1 MLDFDSIMDSLHS
14 NAFFWSRTLKRNITS
29 QLIIILSLTVNAYGL
44 DCPSD
49 SAYHTD
55 LRTLLPN
62 GFPNPT
68 YGQEIA
74 TGLCG
79 CIGFVSELSGI
90 EEDSSLTLTLMLID
104 NESIRGTQLD
114 IYHDAGSALSYDQGG
129 EVIKG
134 DKLVALDDPTTPNVN
149 ETMTVLA
156 NEMENFVRV
165 MAYSTS
171 RAHTSGDGTEG
182 AIFHVTFKATGG
194 LASLPAT
201 ISFGLGAL
209 ALPGT
214 SMDPEI
220 LNVACSYPDTSE
232 MVSFSTTNLGVI
244 AQDGIPVQYKL
255 SQNYPNPFNPTTR
268 ISFDLV
274 EPGQTTLIVYNL
286 LGQRINMLINRSM
299 DAGHHSLEWNGLDLS
314 GQPVS
319 SGVYFYELRSEKY
332 IARKK
337 MLLLR

>member
-1 MLDFDSIMDSLHS
+1 MLDFESIMNSLHS
-14 NAFFWSRTLKRNITS
+14 KALFWSRTMGRNITL

-44 DCPSD
+44 DCPAD

-62 GFPNPT
+62 GSPNPT
-68 YGQEIA
+68 FNEVIA

-79 CIGFVSELSGI
+79 CISFASELSGI
-90 EEDSSLTLTLMLID
+90 EEDSSLTLTFMLVD
-104 NESIRGTQLD
+104 NESIRGAQID

-134 DKLVALDDPTTPNVN
+134 DKLMDLDDPTTPNVI
-149 ETMTVLA
+149 ETMTLLA
-156 NEMENFVRV
+156 NELDNFIRV

-171 RAHTSGDGTEG
+171 RAHTSGDGVEG
-182 AIFHVTFKATGG
+182 PIFHITFKATNG
-194 LASLPAT
+194 LTSLPAT

-209 ALPGT
+209 DIPGT

-244 AQDGIPVQYKL
+244 SQDGIPVQYNL
-255 SQNYPNPFNPTTR
+255 SQNYPNPFNPSTR

-274 EPGQTTLIVYNL
+274 EPGQATLIIYNL
-286 LGQRINMLINRSM
+286 LGKRINILINRAM
-299 DAGHHSLEWNGLDLS
+299 DAGHHRVEWNGLDMS

-332 IARKK
+332 PASKK

>member
-1 MLDFDSIMDSLHS
+1 MDSLHS
-14 NAFFWSRTLKRNITS
+14 KAFFWSRIMGKNIT
-29 QLIIILSLTVNAYGL
+29 LHLTIILSLSTYAYGL

-62 GFPNPT
+62 GSPNPT
-68 YGQEIA
+68 FNEVIA

-79 CIGFVSELSGI
+79 CIGFASELSGI
-90 EEDSSLTLTLMLID
+90 EEDSSLTLTFMLVD
-104 NESIRGTQLD
+104 NESIRGAQID

-134 DKLVALDDPTTPNVN
+134 DKLMDLDDPTTPNVI
-149 ETMTVLA
+149 ETMTLLA
-156 NEMENFVRV
+156 NEMDNFIRV

-171 RAHTSGDGTEG
+171 RAHTSGDGVEG
-182 AIFHVTFKATGG
+182 SIFHITYKATDG
-194 LASLPAT
+194 LASLPPT

-209 ALPGT
+209 DIPGT

-244 AQDGIPVQYKL
+244 SQDGIPVQYNL
-255 SQNYPNPFNPTTR
+255 SQNYPNPFNPSTR

-274 EPGQTTLIVYNL
+274 EPGQATLIIYNL
-286 LGQRINMLINRSM
+286 LGKRINILINRAM
-299 DAGHHSLEWNGLDLS
+299 DAGHHRVEWNGLDMS

-332 IARKK
+332 TARKK

>member
-1 MLDFDSIMDSLHS
+1 MG
-14 NAFFWSRTLKRNITS
+14 RNITL

-44 DCPSD
+44 DCPAD

-62 GFPNPT
+62 GSPNPT
-68 YGQEIA
+68 FNEVIA

-79 CIGFVSELSGI
+79 CISFASELSGI
-90 EEDSSLTLTLMLID
+90 EEDSSLTLTFMLVD
-104 NESIRGTQLD
+104 NESIRGAQIH

-134 DKLVALDDPTTPNVN
+134 DKLMDLDDPTTPNVI
-149 ETMTVLA
+149 ETMTLLA
-156 NEMENFVRV
+156 NEMDNFIRV

-171 RAHTSGDGTEG
+171 RAHTSGDGVEG
-182 AIFHVTFKATGG
+182 SIFHITYKATDG
-194 LASLPAT
+194 LASLPPT

-209 ALPGT
+209 DIPGT

-244 AQDGIPVQYKL
+244 AQDGIPVQYNL
-255 SQNYPNPFNPTTR
+255 SQNYPNPFNPSTR
-268 ISFDLV
+268 ISFDLI
-274 EPGQTTLIVYNL
+274 ESGHSTMIIYNL
-286 LGQRINMLINRSM
+286 LGKRINILINRVM
-299 DAGHHSLEWNGLDLS
+299 DAGHHRVEWNGLDMS

-332 IARKK
+332 TARKK

>member
-1 MLDFDSIMDSLHS
+1 MNQSWIAYILRRS
-14 NAFFWSRTLKRNITS
+14 FWSRTMGRNITL
-29 QLIIILSLTVNAYGL
+29 QLIISLFLLVKAYGL

-49 SAYHTD
+49 SAYHID

-62 GFPNPT
+62 GSPNPT
-68 YGQEIA
+68 HGQSIA

-79 CIGFVSELSGI
+79 CIGFASELSGM
-90 EEDSSLTLTLMLID
+90 EEDSSLTLTLMLVD

-114 IYHDAGSALSYDQGG
+114 IYHDAGSALSYDHGG
-129 EVIKG
+129 KVTKG
-134 DKLVALDDPTTPNVN
+134 DKLENLDDPTTLLVN
-149 ETMTVLA
+149 ETMTILA
-156 NEMENFVRV
+156 NEMDNFVRIMV
-165 MAYSTS
+165 YSTS
-171 RAHTSGDGTEG
+171 RAQTIGDSTEG
-182 AIFHVTFKATGG
+182 AFLRVTFKATDG
-194 LASLPAT
+194 LSSLPAT

-209 ALPGT
+209 DLPGT

-244 AQDGIPVQYKL
+244 AQDGTPVQYNL
-255 SQNYPNPFNPTTR
+255 SQNYPNPFNPSTR

-286 LGQRINMLINRSM
+286 LGKRINLLINHKM
-299 DAGHHSLEWNGLDLS
+299 NAGHHSLEWNGLDLS
-314 GQPVS
+314 GQPVA
-319 SGVYFYELRSEKY
+319 SGVYFYELRSGGY
-332 IARKK
+332 IAKKK

>member
-1 MLDFDSIMDSLHS
+1 MDILHS
-14 NAFFWSRTLKRNITS
+14 KAFFWSRTMKRNITL

-49 SAYHTD
+49 SAQHTD

-62 GFPNPT
+62 GSPNPT
-68 YGQEIA
+68 YGQVIT

-79 CIGFVSELSGI
+79 CIGFASELSGM
-90 EEDSSLTLTLMLID
+90 EEDSSLTLTLIMVD
-104 NESIRGTQLD
+104 NESIRGAQID

-129 EVIKG
+129 VVIKG
-134 DKLVALDDPTTPNVN
+134 EKLEDLDDPTTLLVS
-149 ETMTVLA
+149 ETMTILA
-156 NEMENFVRV
+156 NEMDNFVRI

-171 RAHTSGDGTEG
+171 QAQTSGDGTEG
-182 AIFHVTFKATGG
+182 EIVRVTFKATNG
-194 LASLPAT
+194 LLSLPPT

-209 ALPGT
+209 DLPGT
-214 SMDPEI
+214 SMAPEI
-220 LNVACSYPDTSE
+220 LNVACSYPDTLE

-244 AQDGIPVQYKL
+244 AQDGIPVQYNL
-255 SQNYPNPFNPTTR
+255 SQNYPNPFNPSTR

-286 LGQRINMLINRSM
+286 LGQKITMLINRAM
-299 DAGHHSLEWNGLDLS
+299 DSGHHSLEWNGLDFS
-314 GQPVS
+314 GQPVA

>member
-1 MLDFDSIMDSLHS
+1 MG
-14 NAFFWSRTLKRNITS
+14 RNITL

-44 DCPSD
+44 DCPAD

-62 GFPNPT
+62 GSPNPT
-68 YGQEIA
+68 FNEVIT

-79 CIGFVSELSGI
+79 CIGFASELSGI
-90 EEDSSLTLTLMLID
+90 EEDSSLTLTFMLVD
-104 NESIRGTQLD
+104 NESIRGAQID

-134 DKLVALDDPTTPNVN
+134 DKLMDLDDPTTPNVI
-149 ETMTVLA
+149 ETMTLLA
-156 NEMENFVRV
+156 NEMDNFIRV

-171 RAHTSGDGTEG
+171 RAHTSGDGVEG
-182 AIFHVTFKATGG
+182 SIFHITFKATDG

-209 ALPGT
+209 DIPGT
-214 SMDPEI
+214 SMSPEI

-244 AQDGIPVQYKL
+244 AQDGIPVQYNL
-255 SQNYPNPFNPTTR
+255 SQNYPNPFNPSTK

-274 EPGQTTLIVYNL
+274 NPGQTTLIVYNL
-286 LGQRINMLINRSM
+286 LGQKITTLINHGM
-299 DAGHHSLEWNGLDLS
+299 DAGHHSLEWNGLDFS

>member
-1 MLDFDSIMDSLHS
+1 MGR
-14 NAFFWSRTLKRNITS
+14 NKTL
-29 QLIIILSLTVNAYGL
+29 QLIIILFFTVNAYGL
-44 DCPSD
+44 DCPAD

-62 GFPNPT
+62 GSPNPT
-68 YGQEIA
+68 LGQEIA

-79 CIGFVSELSGI
+79 CIGFASELSGI
-90 EEDSSLTLTLMLID
+90 EQDSSLTITLMLVD
-104 NESIRGTQLD
+104 NEPIRGAQID

-134 DKLVALDDPTTPNVN
+134 DKLMDLDDPTTPNVI
-149 ETMTVLA
+149 ETMTLLA
-156 NEMENFVRV
+156 NELDNFIRV

-171 RAHTSGDGTEG
+171 RAHTSGDGVEG
-182 AIFHVTFKATGG
+182 SIFHITFKATNG
-194 LASLPAT
+194 LTSLPET

-209 ALPGT
+209 DLPGT

-220 LNVACSYPDTSE
+220 LNVACSYPDTLE

-244 AQDGIPVQYKL
+244 AQDGIPVQYNL
-255 SQNYPNPFNPTTR
+255 SQNYPNPFNPSTR

-274 EPGQTTLIVYNL
+274 EPGQATLIIYNL
-286 LGQRINMLINRSM
+286 LGKRINILLNRTM
-299 DAGHHSLEWNGLDLS
+299 DAGHHRVEWNGLDMS

-337 MLLLR
+337 MILLR

>member
-1 MLDFDSIMDSLHS
+1 MNSLHS
-14 NAFFWSRTLKRNITS
+14 KALFWSRTMGRNITL

-49 SAYHTD
+49 SAYHID
-55 LRTLLPN
+55 LRTLQPN
-62 GFPNPT
+62 GSPNPT
-68 YGQEIA
+68 YGQLIA

-79 CIGFVSELSGI
+79 CISFASELSGI
-90 EEDSSLTLTLMLID
+90 EEDSSLTLTFMLVD
-104 NESIRGTQLD
+104 NESIRGAQID

-134 DKLVALDDPTTPNVN
+134 DKLMDLDDPTTPNVI
-149 ETMTVLA
+149 ETMTLLA
-156 NEMENFVRV
+156 NEMDNFIRV

-171 RAHTSGDGTEG
+171 RAHTSGDGVEG
-182 AIFHVTFKATGG
+182 SIFHITYKATDG
-194 LASLPAT
+194 LALLPPT

-209 ALPGT
+209 DIPGT

-244 AQDGIPVQYKL
+244 SQDVIPVQYNL
-255 SQNYPNPFNPTTR
+255 SQNYPNPFNPSTR

-274 EPGQTTLIVYNL
+274 EPGQATLIIYNL
-286 LGQRINMLINRSM
+286 LGKRINILINRAM
-299 DAGHHSLEWNGLDLS
+299 DAGHHRVEWNGLDMS

-332 IARKK
+332 TARKK

>member
-1 MLDFDSIMDSLHS
+1 MG
-14 NAFFWSRTLKRNITS
+14 RNITL

-44 DCPSD
+44 DCPAD

-62 GFPNPT
+62 GSPNPT
-68 YGQEIA
+68 FNEVIA

-79 CIGFVSELSGI
+79 CISFASELSGI
-90 EEDSSLTLTLMLID
+90 EEDSSLTLTFMLVD
-104 NESIRGTQLD
+104 NESIRGAQID

-134 DKLVALDDPTTPNVN
+134 DKLMDLDDPTTPNVI
-149 ETMTVLA
+149 ETMTLLA
-156 NEMENFVRV
+156 NEMDNFIRV

-171 RAHTSGDGTEG
+171 RAHTSGDGVEG
-182 AIFHVTFKATGG
+182 SIFHITYKATDG
-194 LASLPAT
+194 LALLPPT

-209 ALPGT
+209 DIPGT

-244 AQDGIPVQYKL
+244 SQDGIPVQYNL
-255 SQNYPNPFNPTTR
+255 SQNYPNPFNPSTR

-274 EPGQTTLIVYNL
+274 EPGQATLFIYNL
-286 LGQRINMLINRSM
+286 LGKRINILINRAM
-299 DAGHHSLEWNGLDLS
+299 DAGHHRVEWNGLDMS

-332 IARKK
+332 TARKK

>member
-1 MLDFDSIMDSLHS
+1 MG
-14 NAFFWSRTLKRNITS
+14 RNITL

-44 DCPSD
+44 DCPAD

-62 GFPNPT
+62 GSPNPT
-68 YGQEIA
+68 FNEVIA

-79 CIGFVSELSGI
+79 CISFASELSGI
-90 EEDSSLTLTLMLID
+90 EEDSSLTLTFMLVD
-104 NESIRGTQLD
+104 NESIRGAQID

-134 DKLVALDDPTTPNVN
+134 DKLMDLDDPTTPNVI
-149 ETMTVLA
+149 ETMTLLA
-156 NEMENFVRV
+156 NEMDNFIRV

-171 RAHTSGDGTEG
+171 RAHTSGDGVEG
-182 AIFHVTFKATGG
+182 SIFHITYKATDG
-194 LASLPAT
+194 LALLPPT

-209 ALPGT
+209 DIPGT

-244 AQDGIPVQYKL
+244 SQDGIPVQYNL
-255 SQNYPNPFNPTTR
+255 SQNYPNPFNPSTR

-274 EPGQTTLIVYNL
+274 EPGQATLIIYNL
-286 LGQRINMLINRSM
+286 LGKRINILINRAM
-299 DAGHHSLEWNGLDLS
+299 DAGHHRVEWNGLDMS

>member
-1 MLDFDSIMDSLHS
+1 MG
-14 NAFFWSRTLKRNITS
+14 RNITL

-62 GFPNPT
+62 GSPNPT
-68 YGQEIA
+68 FNEVIS

-79 CIGFVSELSGI
+79 CISFASELSGI
-90 EEDSSLTLTLMLID
+90 EEDSSLTLTFMLVD
-104 NESIRGTQLD
+104 NESIRGAQID

-134 DKLVALDDPTTPNVN
+134 DKLMDLDDPTTPNVI
-149 ETMTVLA
+149 ETMTLLA
-156 NEMENFVRV
+156 NELDNFIRV

-171 RAHTSGDGTEG
+171 RAHTSGDSVVGS
-182 AIFHVTFKATGG
+182 IFHITFKATDG

-201 ISFGLGAL
+201 ISFGLGTL
-209 ALPGT
+209 DPPGT

-244 AQDGIPVQYKL
+244 AQDGIPVQYNL
-255 SQNYPNPFNPTTR
+255 SQNYPNPFNPSTR

-274 EPGQTTLIVYNL
+274 EPGQTTLIIYNL
-286 LGQRINMLINRSM
+286 LGKRINILINRVINS
-299 DAGHHSLEWNGLDLS
+299 GHHRVEWNGLDMS

>member
-1 MLDFDSIMDSLHS
+1 MNSLHS
-14 NAFFWSRTLKRNITS
+14 KALFWSRTMGRNITL

-44 DCPSD
+44 DCPAD

-62 GFPNPT
+62 GSPNPT
-68 YGQEIA
+68 FNEVIA

-79 CIGFVSELSGI
+79 CISFASELSGI
-90 EEDSSLTLTLMLID
+90 EEDSSLTLTFMLVD
-104 NESIRGTQLD
+104 NESIRGAQID

-134 DKLVALDDPTTPNVN
+134 DKLMDLDDPTTPNVI
-149 ETMTVLA
+149 ETMTLLA
-156 NEMENFVRV
+156 NEMDNFIRV

-171 RAHTSGDGTEG
+171 RAHTSGDGVEG
-182 AIFHVTFKATGG
+182 SIFHITYKATDG
-194 LASLPAT
+194 LALLPPT

-209 ALPGT
+209 DIPGT

-220 LNVACSYPDTSE
+220 LNVACSYPDTSQ

-244 AQDGIPVQYKL
+244 SQDGIPVQYNL
-255 SQNYPNPFNPTTR
+255 SQNYPNPFNPSTR

-274 EPGQTTLIVYNL
+274 EPGQATLIIYNL
-286 LGQRINMLINRSM
+286 LGKRINILINRAM
-299 DAGHHSLEWNGLDLS
+299 DAGHHRVEWNGLDMS

-332 IARKK
+332 TARKK

>member
-1 MLDFDSIMDSLHS
+1 MNSLHS
-14 NAFFWSRTLKRNITS
+14 KALFWSRTMGRNITL

-44 DCPSD
+44 DCPAD

-62 GFPNPT
+62 GSPNPT
-68 YGQEIA
+68 FNEVIA

-79 CIGFVSELSGI
+79 CISFASELSGI
-90 EEDSSLTLTLMLID
+90 EEDSSLTLTFMLVD
-104 NESIRGTQLD
+104 NESIRGAQID

-134 DKLVALDDPTTPNVN
+134 DKLMDLDDPTTPNVI
-149 ETMTVLA
+149 ETMTLLA
-156 NEMENFVRV
+156 NEMDNFIRV

-171 RAHTSGDGTEG
+171 RAHTSGDSAEG
-182 AIFHVTFKATGG
+182 SIFHITFKATDG

-201 ISFGLGAL
+201 ISFGLSAL
-209 ALPGT
+209 DLPGT

-244 AQDGIPVQYKL
+244 AQDGIPVQYNL
-255 SQNYPNPFNPTTR
+255 SQNYPNPFNPSTR
-268 ISFDLV
+268 ISFDLI
-274 EPGQTTLIVYNL
+274 EPGQATLIIYNL
-286 LGQRINMLINRSM
+286 LGKRINILINRAM
-299 DAGHHSLEWNGLDLS
+299 DAGHHRVEWNGLDMS

-332 IARKK
+332 TARKK

>member
-1 MLDFDSIMDSLHS
+1 MG
-14 NAFFWSRTLKRNITS
+14 RNITL

-62 GFPNPT
+62 GSPNPT
-68 YGQEIA
+68 FNEVIA

-79 CIGFVSELSGI
+79 CIGFASELSGI
-90 EEDSSLTLTLMLID
+90 EEDSSLTLTFMLVD
-104 NESIRGTQLD
+104 NESIRGAQID

-134 DKLVALDDPTTPNVN
+134 DKLMDLDDPTTPNVI
-149 ETMTVLA
+149 ETMTLLA
-156 NEMENFVRV
+156 NEMDNFIRV

-171 RAHTSGDGTEG
+171 RAHTSGDGVEG
-182 AIFHVTFKATGG
+182 SIFHITFKATDG
-194 LASLPAT
+194 LGQLPPT

-209 ALPGT
+209 DIPGT

-244 AQDGIPVQYKL
+244 AQDGIPVQYNL
-255 SQNYPNPFNPTTR
+255 SQNYPNPFNPSTR

-274 EPGQTTLIVYNL
+274 EPGQATLIIYNL
-286 LGQRINMLINRSM
+286 LGKRINILINRAI
-299 DAGHHSLEWNGLDLS
+299 DAGHHRVEWNGLDMS

>member
-1 MLDFDSIMDSLHS
+1 MG
-14 NAFFWSRTLKRNITS
+14 RNITL

-44 DCPSD
+44 DCPAD

-62 GFPNPT
+62 GSPNPT
-68 YGQEIA
+68 FNEVIA

-79 CIGFVSELSGI
+79 CIGFASELSGI
-90 EEDSSLTLTLMLID
+90 EEDSSLTLTFMLVD
-104 NESIRGTQLD
+104 NESIRGAQID

-134 DKLVALDDPTTPNVN
+134 DKLMDLDDPTTPNVI
-149 ETMTVLA
+149 ETMTLLA
-156 NEMENFVRV
+156 NEMDNFIRV

-171 RAHTSGDGTEG
+171 RAHTSGDGVEG
-182 AIFHVTFKATGG
+182 SIFHITFKANDG

-209 ALPGT
+209 DLPGT

-220 LNVACSYPDTSE
+220 LNVSCSYPDTSE

-244 AQDGIPVQYKL
+244 AQDGIPVQYNL
-255 SQNYPNPFNPTTR
+255 SQNYPNPFNPSTR

-274 EPGQTTLIVYNL
+274 NPGQTTLIVYNL
-286 LGQRINMLINRSM
+286 LGQKITTLINHRM
-299 DAGHHSLEWNGLDLS
+299 DVGHHSLEWNGLDFS